1 MIPRPTPED
10 LVKSKVK
17 ANEEWEYRK
26 KCHAFDCKEPSLG
39 KNDLLCRK
47 HKANLGV
54 YSQAYAELCSNLVYE
69 EVVPESV
76 VFGFGSWQFPKYVV
90 TLSHDQAFSF
100 LAIQSYLKV
109 LDLEKELDNSKA
121 RERSAES
128 NAHCLAGQVSR
139 LRNL

>member
-10 LVKSKVK
+10 LINVKAK

-26 KCHAFDCKEPSLG
+26 KCLAFDCREPSLG

-47 HKANLGV
+47 HKANLDV
-54 YSQAYAELCSNLVYE
+54 YREAYEELCSNLVYE
-69 EVVPESV
+69 ESVPEIAV
-76 VFGFGSWQFPKYVV
+76 FGSWQFPKYNVK
-90 TLSHDQAFSF
+90 LSHDQAFSF

-128 NAHCLAGQVSR
+128 NAHYLTGQVSR